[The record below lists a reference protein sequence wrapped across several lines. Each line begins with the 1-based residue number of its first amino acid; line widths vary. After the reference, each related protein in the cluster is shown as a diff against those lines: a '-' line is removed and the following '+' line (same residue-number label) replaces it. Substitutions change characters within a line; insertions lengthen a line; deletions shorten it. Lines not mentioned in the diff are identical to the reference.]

1 MAKVLLGTSAGNGN
15 SALQDW
21 SGLLSLR
28 LTVGPAAYIV
38 LTVMVLQHPVL
49 SNHAIALTGDVFLG
63 LSVAGL
69 ANVLA
74 FLGLALLY
82 AWRRIVFHGLRYQ
95 AIVAVLLVA
104 GIVGEFALSAAG
116 EGVLVP
122 MVAAN
127 VLSGVGLACLAVG
140 QVRLFAGAPSRQ
152 AAANLFVGMFGAALV
167 IALAAVL
174 DSLLSLLVCLLL
186 VGVSFAALGAESGR
200 GAAARYGEKTPLAIP
215 WKLVATLAV
224 QGLSTG
230 FVQKSGVLA
239 SQEGF
244 FLAEGIA
251 FALADILALVFLW
264 RLNRDFNHLLY
275 VIAFPLLAL
284 GHLAM
289 VLMGETLGAVVVHE
303 IGYRFI
309 MFLSW
314 MLAAWVIKH
323 KELSANWVWPCIM
336 CAFVGGRVAG
346 MACGTLL
353 GSIGGADGAAAAQM
367 VAVFV
372 VLFSALLL
380 FGGAGVGDGWGMSR
394 AATDGENAPGERF
407 GGGRRR
413 RCPRVRVDAP
423 GDGDR
428 LAARARARPGLHCRI
443 SAYFGGYGEDPSPQ
457 YLSQTRHSLPS
468 GAADPSGGR
477 PSDAGRRRFPQDR
490 RRRANA
496 ARLEDRRAFKSAMP

>member
-152 AAANLFVGMFGAALV
+152 AAANP
-167 IALAAVL
+167 
-174 DSLLSLLVCLLL
+174 
-186 VGVSFAALGAESGR
+186 VSYTHL
-200 GAAARYGEKTPLAIP
+200 
-215 WKLVATLAV
+215 TLP
-224 QGLSTG
+224 T
-230 FVQKSGVLA
+230 
-239 SQEGF
+239 
-244 FLAEGIA
+244 
-251 FALADILALVFLW
+251 
-264 RLNRDFNHLLY
+264 N
-275 VIAFPLLAL
+275 
-284 GHLAM
+284 
-289 VLMGETLGAVVVHE
+289 
-303 IGYRFI
+303 
-309 MFLSW
+309 
-314 MLAAWVIKH
+314 
-323 KELSANWVWPCIM
+323 
-336 CAFVGGRVAG
+336 
-346 MACGTLL
+346 
-353 GSIGGADGAAAAQM
+353 
-367 VAVFV
+367 
-372 VLFSALLL
+372 
-380 FGGAGVGDGWGMSR
+380 
-394 AATDGENAPGERF
+394 
-407 GGGRRR
+407 
-413 RCPRVRVDAP
+413 
-423 GDGDR
+423 
-428 LAARARARPGLHCRI
+428 
-443 SAYFGGYGEDPSPQ
+443 
-457 YLSQTRHSLPS
+457 
-468 GAADPSGGR
+468 
-477 PSDAGRRRFPQDR
+477 
-490 RRRANA
+490 
-496 ARLEDRRAFKSAMP
+496 

>member
-49 SNHAIALTGDVFLG
+49 SNHAIALTGDVLLG

-251 FALADILALVFLW
+251 FALADILALVCLW

-394 AATDGENAPGERF
+394 AATDGENAPGNASEAAVAAVAHEYGLTPRETEIVSLLAR
-407 GGGRRR
+407 GRDQAFIAEYLHISVDTVKTHRR
-413 RCPRVRVDAP
+413 SIYRKLDIHSHQELLTLLE
-423 GDGDR
+423 D
-428 LAARARARPGLHCRI
+428 ARATLGDDASPRI
-443 SAYFGGYGEDPSPQ
+443 AD
-457 YLSQTRHSLPS
+457 
-468 GAADPSGGR
+468 AAPTLL
-477 PSDAGRRRFPQDR
+477 A
-490 RRRANA
+490 
-496 ARLEDRRAFKSAMP
+496 

>member
-1 MAKVLLGTSAGNGN
+1 MGKGRVAMAKVLLGTSAGNGN
-15 SALQDW
+15 GALRDW
-21 SGLLSLR
+21 RGLLSLR

-49 SNHAIALTGDVFLG
+49 SNHAIVLTGDVFLG

-69 ANVLA
+69 ANALA

-95 AIVAVLLVA
+95 AIVVVLLVT
-104 GIVGEFALSAAG
+104 GIIGEFALSGAG
-116 EGVLVP
+116 EGMIVP

-152 AAANLFVGMFGAALV
+152 AAANLLVGMFGAALA
-167 IALAAVL
+167 IALAAML
-174 DSLLSLLVCLLL
+174 DPLLSLFACLLL
-186 VGVSFAALGAESGR
+186 VDVSFAALRVEGGR

-230 FVQKSGVLA
+230 FVQKSVVLA

-251 FALADILALVFLW
+251 FVLAGLLALVFLW

-289 VLMGETLGAVVVHE
+289 ALVGETLGAVIVHE
-303 IGYRFI
+303 VGYRFI

-314 MLAAWVIKH
+314 MLAVWVIKH
-323 KELSANWVWPCIM
+323 KDLSANWVWPCIM

-353 GSIGGADGAAAAQM
+353 GSIGGA
-367 VAVFV
+367 
-372 VLFSALLL
+372 
-380 FGGAGVGDGWGMSR
+380 GVGDGWGMSR
-394 AATDGENAPGERF
+394 AAIDGENTPGNASAAAVAAVVHEYGLTPRETEIVSLLAR
-407 GGGRRR
+407 GRDQAFIAEYLHISVDTVKTHRR
-413 RCPRVRVDAP
+413 SIYRKLDIHSHQELLTLLE
-423 GDGDR
+423 D
-428 LAARARARPGLHCRI
+428 ARATLGDDASPRI
-443 SAYFGGYGEDPSPQ
+443 AD
-457 YLSQTRHSLPS
+457 
-468 GAADPSGGR
+468 AAPTLL
-477 PSDAGRRRFPQDR
+477 A
-490 RRRANA
+490 
-496 ARLEDRRAFKSAMP
+496 